1 MFAMTARRAP
11 IFTNDI
17 RRIGGN
23 VFVVR
28 CRDREDCEPHFRVR
42 HISGGGDCVFL
53 SPLIVDENCASA
65 AADTLAAFVGA
76 QVRK

>member
-1 MFAMTARRAP
+1 MTVRRVP
-11 IFTNDI
+11 IFNNHI

-28 CRDREDCEPHFRVR
+28 CHDREDGEPHFRVR

-53 SPLIVDENCASA
+53 SPRIVDETQASA
-65 AADTLAAFVGA
+65 AADTLAAFTGA